1 MLQDKIQ
8 EIADNN
14 AGRAKEAL
22 EIAGICNEA
31 LYKKIGK
38 LIFYTADDIVKLI
51 EGEGV
56 KNGKNSREYF
66 TE

>member
-1 MLQDKIQ
+1 VKGEGMQVDKIQ

-31 LYKKIGK
+31 LVRKIGK
-38 LIFYTADDIVKLI
+38 LIFYTADDVRKEL
-51 EGEGV
+51 E
-56 KNGKNSREYF
+56 KK
-66 TE
+66 